1 MKTTFIVNG
10 KTQLVLTPETETEK
24 VLLAGLVKQSDRIIT
39 DLSEDSQYARTYGQG
54 SLLITSQAKLHAS
67 EEEAV

>member
-24 VLLAGLVKQSDRIIT
+24 VLLAGLVKQQDRMIT
-39 DLSEDSQYARTYGQG
+39 DLSEDSAYARTYGHG
-54 SLLITSQAKLHAS
+54 SLLITSQVKVHAS
-67 EEEAV
+67 EEETV

>member
-10 KTQLVLTPETETEK
+10 KTELILTPETDTEK
-24 VLLAGLVKQSDRIIT
+24 ALLATMIKQQNVIVVDIPENATYS
-39 DLSEDSQYARTYGQG
+39 RTYGHG
-54 SLLITSQAKLHAS
+54 SLLITNQVKYAS

>member
-24 VLLAGLVKQSDRIIT
+24 VLLAALAKQPDRIIT
-39 DLSEDSQYARTYGQG
+39 DISEDSAYARTYGHG
-54 SLLITSQAKLHAS
+54 SLLITSQVKVHAS

>member
-10 KTQLVLTPETETEK
+10 KTQLILTPETDTEK
-24 VLLAGLVKQSDRIIT
+24 ALLTALIKQSDIMVAEI
-39 DLSEDSQYARTYGQG
+39 SEDSAYARTYGHG
-54 SLLITSQAKLHAS
+54 SLLITSQVKLHAS

>member
-10 KTQLVLTPETETEK
+10 KTQLVLTPETDTEK
-24 VLLAGLVKQSDRIIT
+24 VLLAALAKQPDRIIT
-39 DLSEDSQYARTYGQG
+39 DISEDSAYARTYGHG
-54 SLLITSQAKLHAS
+54 SLLITSQVKVHAS

>member
-10 KTQLVLTPETETEK
+10 KTQLILTPETETEK
-24 VLLAGLVKQSDRIIT
+24 VLLSTLVKQSDIMVADVSDEST
-39 DLSEDSQYARTYGQG
+39 YARTYGHG
-54 SLLITSQAKLHAS
+54 SLLITSQVKLHAS

>member
-10 KTQLVLTPETETEK
+10 KTQLVLTPETDTEK
-24 VLLAGLVKQSDRIIT
+24 VLLAALAKQPDRIIT
-39 DLSEDSQYARTYGQG
+39 DISEDSAYARTYGHG
-54 SLLITSQAKLHAS
+54 SLLITSQVKVHAG

>member
-10 KTQLVLTPETETEK
+10 KTQLILTPETDTEK
-24 VLLAGLVKQSDRIIT
+24 ALLTALIKQSDIMVAEI
-39 DLSEDSQYARTYGQG
+39 SEDSAYARTYGHA
-54 SLLITSQAKLHAS
+54 SLLVTSQVKLHAS